1 MRETL
6 VLNASFEPLSTVSLR
21 RAVVLVMQDKA
32 VVEQAH
38 PGLRV
43 RAADVDVPMPQ
54 VIRLCRYVR
63 VPFRQR
69 APWSRRGVLVRDRHR
84 CAYCGRRAT
93 TVDHVQPRS
102 RGGGDTWLNT
112 VAACAED
119 NQRKADRTPEQAGMR
134 LLVRPF
140 EPTPADAL
148 LLALG
153 VRDRAGLPEW
163 LALRRSG
170 WPGPPERRG
179 YLSSS
184 WTIAAMPTTTMRPRR
199 AVGGRRRPIRAPI
212 IPPMVAPAAMRPTAA
227 QSMWAAKMKKIAA
240 TR

>member
-6 VLNASFEPLSTVSLR
+6 ILNASFEPLSTVSLR

-32 VVEQAH
+32 VVEQEH

-43 RAADVDVPMPQ
+43 RAAQLELPVPQ
-54 VIRLCRYVR
+54 VIRLRRYVR

-93 TVDHVQPRS
+93 TVDHIVPRS

-119 NQRKADRTPEQAGMR
+119 NHRKADRTPAQAGMR
-134 LLVRPF
+134 LLTQPF
-140 EPTPADAL
+140 EPTPADTL
-148 LLALG
+148 LLALNL
-153 VRDRAGLPEW
+153 RDGGALPEW
-163 LALRRSG
+163 L
-170 WPGPPERRG
+170 P
-179 YLSSS
+179 
-184 WTIAAMPTTTMRPRR
+184 MP
-199 AVGGRRRPIRAPI
+199 
-212 IPPMVAPAAMRPTAA
+212 APA
-227 QSMWAAKMKKIAA
+227 
-240 TR
+240 

>member
-32 VVEQAH
+32 VVEHAH
-38 PGLRV
+38 PGMRL
-43 RAADVDVPMPQ
+43 RAASVDLPVPQ

-93 TVDHVQPRS
+93 TVDHVVPRS

-112 VAACAED
+112 VAACTTD
-119 NQRKADRTPEQAGMR
+119 NHRKADRTPPQAGMK
-134 LLVRPF
+134 LLVQPF
-140 EPTPADAL
+140 EPTPADTL

-153 VRDRAGLPEW
+153 LRDVEGLPEW
-163 LALRRSG
+163 LTV
-170 WPGPPERRG
+170 P
-179 YLSSS
+179 
-184 WTIAAMPTTTMRPRR
+184 
-199 AVGGRRRPIRAPI
+199 
-212 IPPMVAPAAMRPTAA
+212 APAV
-227 QSMWAAKMKKIAA
+227 
-240 TR
+240 